1 LPGNIRKSQKVRGM
15 KHMLWL
21 ALVGLFLA
29 APSATTSP
37 TQIRSPVQVAAPPL
51 SSQIYLV
58 ACKGAER
65 TCVIVSGR
73 ERSPLGLYVYDPYGN
88 CIARDEAMVA
98 RTADDLAVEWF
109 PPADLSY
116 TIEMRNQGLQVNK
129 VDVIF
134 R

>member
-1 LPGNIRKSQKVRGM
+1 M

-21 ALVGLFLA
+21 ALAGLFLA
-29 APSATTSP
+29 APWGRTSP
-37 TQIRSPVQVAAPPL
+37 MQPRNPVQLAALPF
-51 SSQIYLV
+51 SSQFYLV

-73 ERSPLGLYVYDPYGN
+73 ERSALGLYVYDPHGN
-88 CIARDEAMVA
+88 CIARDEAIAA

-109 PPADLSY
+109 PPADLPY
-116 TIEMRNQGLQVNK
+116 TIEMRNQGQQVNK
-129 VDVIF
+129 VDVVF